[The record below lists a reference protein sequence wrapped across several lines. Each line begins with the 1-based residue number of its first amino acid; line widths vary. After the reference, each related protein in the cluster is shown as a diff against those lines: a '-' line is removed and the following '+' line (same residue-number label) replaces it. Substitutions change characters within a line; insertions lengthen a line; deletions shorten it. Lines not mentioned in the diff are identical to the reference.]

1 MLDLFIVGLC
11 IALIAGV
18 LIYLH
23 QLPIVWFFFQPN
35 KDFLLIEYLNR
46 SEPITDRIIYL
57 TENQLKELMLKF
69 YNFYSV
75 EKASYTD
82 EYNRKVISNSLKHSI
97 KQILYLENILKSK
110 DSNHIKLM
118 TNFINSQL
126 DTKFIKIK

>member
-1 MLDLFIVGLC
+1 MLNIFIIGLG

-23 QLPIVWFFFQPN
+23 QLPIVWFYFQPN

-82 EYNRKVISNSLKHSI
+82 EYNRKVISTSLKHSI
-97 KQILYLENILKSK
+97 KQILYLERILKSN
-110 DSNHIKLM
+110 DLGYAQSM
-118 TNFINSQL
+118 TDFINSQL
-126 DTKFIKIK
+126 NTKFIKIK